1 MATIIKTN
9 GEIYR
14 VDPKNGKDFQLK
26 ELQEIVGGYIECVYM
41 NDKIQMVVNEEGK
54 ILGLPINV
62 AASSLVG
69 QCIVGDV
76 LVCERRQIK

>member
-9 GEIYR
+9 GEMLR
-14 VDPKNGKDFQLK
+14 VDPKNGKDFKLQ
-26 ELQEIVGGYIECVYM
+26 ELQEIVGGYIECVYI

-54 ILGLPINV
+54 ITGLPLNV
-62 AASSLVG
+62 AASSLAG

-76 LVCERRQIK
+76 LVCERKQIK